1 MDSSGK
7 KSLSERD
14 ICTKF
19 ITPAIIHA
27 GWDHHHQIRE
37 DLIKHILKDG
47 GRAAIVLPD
56 GTLFSEGVKTRIK
69 EFAPEKSWWTNRTE
83 NEHAWRVPVDQII
96 ANGYNLDIRNPNVKP
111 EDSSDPVELL
121 RQYEQIRAEVAK
133 TREAQKQELMESLGG
148 KR

>member
-1 MDSSGK
+1 MDSSDK

-19 ITPAIIHA
+19 ITPAIIHS
-27 GWDHHHQIRE
+27 GWDQNHQIRE
-37 DLIKHILKDG
+37 DLIMHILNAG

-96 ANGYNLDIRNPNVKP
+96 ANGYTLDIRNPNVKP

-121 RQYEQIRAEVAK
+121 REYERIPAEAAK
-133 TREAQKQELMESLGG
+133 TRKALKRELMAALGE
-148 KR
+148 KK